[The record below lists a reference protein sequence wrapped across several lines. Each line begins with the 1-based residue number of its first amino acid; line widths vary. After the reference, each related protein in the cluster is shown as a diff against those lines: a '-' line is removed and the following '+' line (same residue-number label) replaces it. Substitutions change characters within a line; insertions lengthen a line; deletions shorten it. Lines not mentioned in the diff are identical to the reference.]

1 MEGDRPS
8 QAAVQQFQQM
18 RQELNALAQT
28 IGEKE
33 IDRSEHEYVQ
43 KY

>member
-8 QAAVQQFQQM
+8 PAVVQQFQQLK
-18 RQELNALAQT
+18 QELNALAQT

-33 IDRSEHEYVQ
+33 IERSEHEYVQ
-43 KY
+43 